1 MSSAS
6 KLSSELDETHAW
18 QRRPPIVL
26 IAADRDCLLALIRDM
41 VANADTENIRFLR
54 EELARADIA
63 PDDVAPKL
71 VVKMGS
77 RVKFVDHA
85 DERMH
90 RATLVYPD
98 EAGADGCVS
107 ILTSVGTA
115 LIGLGPGQSI
125 RWTEHGAQRS
135 LAVLEVAAGD
145 STPCLQGRN

>member
-1 MSSAS
+1 VSSAS
-6 KLSSELDETHAW
+6 KPSSELDETHAL
-18 QRRPPIVL
+18 QRPPIVL
-26 IAADRDCLLALIRDM
+26 TTTDRDCLFALIRDT
-41 VANADTENIRFLR
+41 AAIADTENIRFLR

-98 EAGADGCVS
+98 EAGGDGCVS

-125 RWTEHGAQRS
+125 RWTEQGAERS

-145 STPCLQGRN
+145 TKSPCLQGGH

>member
-1 MSSAS
+1 MSIAS
-6 KLSSELDETHAW
+6 KPSSELDETRAW
-18 QRRPPIVL
+18 QRPPIVL
-26 IAADRDCLLALIRDM
+26 TTADRDCLLALLLDM
-41 VANADTENIRFLR
+41 EANADTENIRFLR

-98 EAGADGCVS
+98 EAGGDDCVS
-107 ILTSVGTA
+107 ILSPVGSA

-125 RWTEHGAQRS
+125 RWTEHGAERS
-135 LAVLEVAAGD
+135 LAVLEVTAG
-145 STPCLQGRN
+145 R